1 MFYTSSSSRL
11 TRWPARR
18 IVRWAGVGLF
28 VLVGAA
34 VIGTH
39 RVAGTPDPRLAFPR
53 IHAAGGVLPVDPS
66 AEMPS
71 TTAVHKL
78 FIDVDQDEVARHGV
92 NARLNTAAKI
102 LNLYALAGVPA
113 DKVRMVILFYGQGVN
128 LALSDEA
135 YQLKFH
141 RANPNADLL
150 RQLRGANV
158 KMVACGQALGHQSFT
173 LSELHEGMTLA
184 LSALT
189 AREELQAAGYGVVPK
204 EPE

>member
-1 MFYTSSSSRL
+1 MFYTQSSSRL
-11 TRWPARR
+11 LRAPAHRLLQ
-18 IVRWAGVGLF
+18 WAGACL
-28 VLVGAA
+28 LLLCGAA
-34 VIGTH
+34 ALAAL
-39 RVAGTPDPRLAFPR
+39 RPNTPDPRLTFPR
-53 IHAAGGVLPVDPS
+53 IQAAGGVLPVDAS
-66 AEMPS
+66 AQMPS

-78 FIDVDQDEVARHGV
+78 YVDVDGDESSHHGV

-113 DKVRMVILFYGQGVN
+113 DKVQLVILFYGHGVN

-135 YQLKFH
+135 YQARFH
-141 RANPNADLL
+141 RANPNAKLL
-150 RQLRGANV
+150 AELGGAKV

-173 LSELHEGMTLA
+173 LADLHSGITLA